1 MARKKVPTV
10 ARLASWDD
18 VDEAMREIAVAQGR
32 VREIEAEMNRCIN
45 QAKDAAAETGKPI
58 LERISE
64 REFQIRDFVTAHRG
78 ELKGKTRK
86 LTFGSTGFRLSTKV
100 LVPTKMTGEIIR
112 RCREYGM
119 DDCIAVKETV
129 LKDVMRQR
137 YTAWE
142 INRTGAA
149 IHVTD
154 EFWYEINEETLTE

>member
-32 VREIEAEMNRCIN
+32 IREIEAEMNRRIN
-45 QAKDAAAETGKPI
+45 QAKDAAAEAGKPI

-64 REFQIRDFVTAHRG
+64 REFQIQDFVTAHRG

-86 LTFGSTGFRLSTKV
+86 LIFGSTGFRLSTKV
-100 LVPTKMTGEIIR
+100 LVPTKKTGEIIR
-112 RCREYGM
+112 RCRECGM

-137 YTAWE
+137 YTKEE
-142 INRTGAA
+142 ISRTGAA
-149 IHVTD
+149 IQVTD

>member
-1 MARKKVPTV
+1 MPTV
-10 ARLASWDD
+10 ARLTSWDD

-32 VREIEAEMNRCIN
+32 VREIEAEMNRRIN

-86 LTFGSTGFRLSTKV
+86 LTFGSTGFRISTKV
-100 LVPTKMTGEIIR
+100 HVSTKKVAEIIR
-112 RCREYGM
+112 RCRELGM
-119 DDCIAVKETV
+119 DDCVAVKESV
-129 LKDVMRQR
+129 LKDVMKQR
-137 YTAWE
+137 YTGDE

-149 IHVTD
+149 LCVTD
-154 EFWYEINEETLTE
+154 EFWYEINEETLAE